1 MAPSALVRSLS
12 LCLSSI
18 KCNVGVVNPIARHA
32 ACAGGH
38 HPGIFGML
46 DHTRRCRSG
55 RFVRKACRS
64 RSCLPSCA
72 RRCRLSGRTPSCIP
86 PGRLLDYTHAT
97 GAGARIRTLLSA
109 LTVWGMGISIA
120 DRHLRSTRNLGCLDA
135 AYQPSAPSGL
145 TCELEGVH
153 AANGNM
159 ATCVRT
165 AIYMHSMAAWTAW
178 RLGGTMAAV
187 DGFGG
192 GWRRRGSTVMRA
204 ISAYDDGRCR
214 WRCADCAVADTASAG
229 QPGTRRLGP
238 VRH

>member
-86 PGRLLDYTHAT
+86 PSRLLDYTHAT

-145 TCELEGVH
+145 TCRTRRGTCCQRQHGNVCTHGNLH
-153 AANGNM
+153 AQHGSLD
-159 ATCVRT
+159 
-165 AIYMHSMAAWTAW
+165 SMAAW
-178 RLGGTMAAV
+178 RHN
-187 DGFGG
+187 
-192 GWRRRGSTVMRA
+192 GS
-204 ISAYDDGRCR
+204 S
-214 WRCADCAVADTASAG
+214 
-229 QPGTRRLGP
+229 
-238 VRH
+238 